1 MALRRG
7 IKEDMDEMERPAGRR
22 HGEPHKHAV
31 LDAEARRLR
40 RALVWSG
47 PLPRELLAERCATRR
62 WREGSLDEALRHGVS
77 CGALRLLPLGYV
89 AAVTERD
96 R

>member
-1 MALRRG
+1 MNEVA
-7 IKEDMDEMERPAGRR
+7 RPASRR
-22 HGEPHKHAV
+22 RRERHRQAV

-40 RALVWSG
+40 CVLVWCG
-47 PLPRELLAERCATRR
+47 PLPRDVLAERCATRR

-89 AAVTERD
+89 AAVTEHD
-96 R
+96 RQPLA

>member
-1 MALRRG
+1 
-7 IKEDMDEMERPAGRR
+7 MDELERPGRR
-22 HGEPHKHAV
+22 RRRERHRRAV

-47 PLPRELLAERCATRR
+47 PLSREVLAERCATRR

-89 AAVTERD
+89 AAVTEHD
-96 R
+96 RQPLA

>member
-1 MALRRG
+1 V
-7 IKEDMDEMERPAGRR
+7 ERPAARR
-22 HGEPHKHAV
+22 RRERHRRAV

-40 RALVWSG
+40 RVLVWYG
-47 PLPRELLAERCATRR
+47 PLPRDVLAERCAARR

-96 R
+96 GHPLA

>member
-1 MALRRG
+1 
-7 IKEDMDEMERPAGRR
+7 MDELERTPRR
-22 HGEPHKHAV
+22 RRREGHRRAV
-31 LDAEARRLR
+31 LDAEAQHLR
-40 RALVWSG
+40 RVLVWSG
-47 PLPRELLAERCATRR
+47 PLPREVLAERCATRR

-96 R
+96 RNPLA